1 MSEKRVREAE
11 AKGCIA
17 GERETEKM
25 GIRDMPV
32 LILTALLGIPAGA
45 VTGALDAL
53 FGRVLLAASFCRAE
67 YGAVLIPF
75 LALAG
80 MLSVWIYRAF
90 GERCVKGMGLVFE
103 VGFGTERDIPL
114 RLIPLVMGSTWLTH
128 LFGGSAGREGV
139 AVQIGAAVSHG
150 MFGRLPLKNS
160 SRIFLVT
167 GMAAGF
173 AGLFRTPL
181 AAVLFAAEVLWA
193 GRLEYRALVPA
204 LTASFTASAVSGALG
219 LETFVFPVE
228 NFNSGGLS
236 LSTVLLLLAA
246 GLIFGTVGGAFAW
259 TLGRL
264 KKGLGEAVKSPVVR
278 IAVCSAGLSILLL
291 LFYGGRYCG
300 LGTNLIEGS
309 LSGEDVKVFDWILK
323 FFFTT
328 VTIAAGFQGGE
339 VTPLFSI
346 GASLGAALSLFL
358 PLPLPLLAA
367 LGYTAVF
374 GGATNTFLAPVF
386 IGAEVF
392 GCDLLPCF
400 FIVCAAARLC
410 NGGQSIYSLQRREQ
424 WEQQD
429 KCGETES

>member
-1 MSEKRVREAE
+1 MSGKRAQEEETKAGQEE
-11 AKGCIA
+11 AKEA
-17 GERETEKM
+17 KDR
-25 GIRDMPV
+25 GIRDMAV
-32 LILTALLGIPAGA
+32 LILAAVLGILVGA

-53 FGRVLLAASFCRAE
+53 FGRVLLAVTACRME
-67 YGAVLIPF
+67 YGTILIPL

-80 MLSVWIYRAF
+80 VLSVYLYRTF
-90 GERCVKGMGLVFE
+90 GEKCARGMGLVFE
-103 VGFGTERDIPL
+103 VGFGTEKEIPL
-114 RLIPLVMGSTWLTH
+114 RLIPLVTGSTWLTH

-150 MFGRLPLKNS
+150 MFGRLPFKNS

-204 LTASFTASAVSGALG
+204 LTASFTASTVSGALG
-219 LETFVFPVE
+219 LEKFAFPVE
-228 NFNSGGLS
+228 SLNSGGLS
-236 LSTVLLLLAA
+236 LSTVFLLLGA

-264 KKGLGEAVKSPVVR
+264 KKGLGEAVKNPVVR

-323 FFFTT
+323 FFFTA

-346 GASLGAALSLFL
+346 GASLGAALSLIL

-367 LGYTAVF
+367 LGYAAVF

-392 GCDLLPCF
+392 GCELLPCF
-400 FIVCAAARLC
+400 FIVCAAARLF

-424 WEQQD
+424 WEQQE
-429 KCGETES
+429 K